1 MRVAP
6 SHTPSARARGFAES
20 ENRPLPRYALGT
32 PDDPGAPA
40 PRGGAGAAGA
50 AAAAPPSLLDRVL
63 LRRGAEPEPPP
74 PTADETLAAATSA
87 KVYRRGAWETRLLRT
102 PFEYR
107 PLTDDAMSF
116 STLAG

>member
-1 MRVAP
+1 M
-6 SHTPSARARGFAES
+6 TEMTGRACGAALGAGHAL
-20 ENRPLPRYALGT
+20 PLPARKAVARPQLQVVRPVVLDVALLQLFS
-32 PDDPGAPA
+32 
-40 PRGGAGAAGA
+40 RN
-50 AAAAPPSLLDRVL
+50 LLDRVL
-63 LRRGAEPEPPP
+63 LRRAAEAEPPP